1 MCIRDRHA
9 TILTQL
15 GFDPNRLSF
24 RHGGLDQRLVGVEG
38 AEAIHGLI

>member
-1 MCIRDRHA
+1 VKNLHA